1 MFYRQ
6 VILRRS
12 LPFAVEIPN
21 AETEAA
27 IDQAIEGKDLAEWA
41 DLDALKRARLMRSGS
56 GAPPQSAYAR
66 SVNSSKSDGM
76 GSG

>member
-41 DLDALKRARLMRSGS
+41 DLDALKRARLMRRLGTT
-56 GAPPQSAYAR
+56 GQFERDIRRAKR
-66 SVNSSKSDGM
+66 RGKDLDKL
-76 GSG
+76 

>member
-1 MFYRQ
+1 MLYRQ

-41 DLDALKRARLMRSGS
+41 DLDALKRARG
-56 GAPPQSAYAR
+56 
-66 SVNSSKSDGM
+66 
-76 GSG
+76 